1 MIRLKVFHEQNEANK
16 PASASN
22 EEEEQESDDDLLVS
36 VKNSKYDLNA
46 IDQSLHNNLVISKN
60 PEKKKL
66 KIKVLLIY
74 CESFDQLDRLTNNN
88 RIVFNDDGEAINPQ
102 AIHVQNIED
111 MGIFY
116 SF

>member
-66 KIKVLLIY
+66 KMTIVMY
-74 CESFDQLDRLTNNN
+74 CREEL
-88 RIVFNDDGEAINPQ
+88 
-102 AIHVQNIED
+102 
-111 MGIFY
+111 
-116 SF
+116 